1 MKPVTRI
8 MRPYDGRPSP
18 SDLLELLS
26 YDPDTGELHWK
37 KRDEKWFSDGR
48 HSRSHNAAAW
58 NARYSGKRAFTSLNT
73 GGYFQGELFH
83 RATLAHRVAW
93 AIFYGEW
100 PSDELDHI
108 NRDRR
113 DNRVANLRLA
123 NRSINCRNQ
132 TLTPTETGVVGV
144 NKRRGRKR
152 WHAHIG
158 DGHQLKSLGYFDN
171 LSDAIAARKAAET
184 RLGYDEYRG
193 AEE

>member
-1 MKPVTRI
+1 MSAWEPCLGASDEWFT
-8 MRPYDGRPSP
+8 PSYIF
-18 SDLLELLS
+18 DAL
-26 YDPDTGELHWK
+26 GE
-37 KRDEKWFSDGR
+37 
-48 HSRSHNAAAW
+48 
-58 NARYSGKRAFTSLNT
+58 
-73 GGYFQGELFH
+73 
-83 RATLAHRVAW
+83 
-93 AIFYGEW
+93 IFYGEW

-152 WHAHIG
+152 WHAHIS
-158 DGHQLKSLGYFDN
+158 DGHQRKSLGYFDN